1 VGALIPCDIITS
13 TARHR
18 AIRVRKVCS
27 SNTTNRE
34 DSHGLA
40 REIRS
45 PSRPPGATQ
54 VSELTALFDAVG
66 GGDRSAIDRLLALMY
81 GELHQLA
88 HRRLTSSRH
97 AVTLETTG
105 LVHESYLRFLT
116 AGRLR
121 VTDRAHF
128 LAYAARVMRSIIVDF
143 ARKHRATRHGG
154 GALHVTLNT
163 NVADD
168 LFASEE
174 QIIRVNEAL
183 EELAQADPRLVQV
196 VDMRYFGGLS
206 EGEIAEVLELTERT
220 VRRDW
225 QKARLLLRAALE

>member
-1 VGALIPCDIITS
+1 MLIS
-13 TARHR
+13 QFR
-18 AIRVRKVCS
+18 AKGRNNDPRSMSPKR
-27 SNTTNRE
+27 TN
-34 DSHGLA
+34 GV
-40 REIRS
+40 
-45 PSRPPGATQ
+45 PSL
-54 VSELTALFDAVG
+54 SELTQLFDAVS
-66 GGDRSAIDRLLALMY
+66 GGDRDAIDRLLALMY
-81 GELHQLA
+81 DELHQLA
-88 HRRLTSSRH
+88 HRRLKASERDSS
-97 AVTLETTG
+97 LETTG
-105 LVHESYLRFLT
+105 LVHESYLRFLS

-143 ARKHRATRHGG
+143 ARKHRAERHGG

-163 NVADD
+163 NVADE
-168 LFASEE
+168 LYASEE

-206 EGEIAEVLELTERT
+206 ESEIAEVLELTERT